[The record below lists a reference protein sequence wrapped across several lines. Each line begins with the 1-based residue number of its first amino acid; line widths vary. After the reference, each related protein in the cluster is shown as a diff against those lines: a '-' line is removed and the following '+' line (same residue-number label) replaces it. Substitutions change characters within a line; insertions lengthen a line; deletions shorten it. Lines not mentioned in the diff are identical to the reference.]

1 MDPLNLPSILTDAE
15 IVFYG
20 GVGALLVGIVQMLSF
35 VPIPDGS
42 KARAWAVAVIAA
54 LFVGLSAP
62 GTSYEGVQL
71 ALAIILSWTAL
82 ASASLGLNRAGSY
95 TISTAKAASEDAG

>member
-42 KARAWAVAVIAA
+42 KARAWAVAIVSA
-54 LFVGLSAP
+54 LFVGLAAP
-62 GTSYEGVQL
+62 STSYEGVEL

-82 ASASLGLNRAGSY
+82 ASASLGLNRGGSY
-95 TISTAKAASEDAG
+95 ALSAAKTASADAG

>member
-35 VPIPDGS
+35 IPIPDGS
-42 KARAWAVAVIAA
+42 KGRAWAIAIVSA
-54 LFVGLSAP
+54 LFVGLAAP
-62 GTSYEGVQL
+62 ATSYEGVEL
-71 ALAIILSWTAL
+71 AQAIILSWTAL
-82 ASASLGLNRAGSY
+82 ASASLGLNRGGSFAI
-95 TISTAKAASEDAG
+95 TTAKAASSNGT